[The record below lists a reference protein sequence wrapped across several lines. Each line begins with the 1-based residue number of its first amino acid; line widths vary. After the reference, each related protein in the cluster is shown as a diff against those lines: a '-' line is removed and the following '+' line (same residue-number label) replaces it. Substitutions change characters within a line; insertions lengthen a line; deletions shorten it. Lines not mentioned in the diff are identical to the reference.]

1 MKKILLFSIMITLIF
16 AASSLVYAAA
26 VTDGG
31 CGDSYSFSSDN
42 TWAASKNVTLCLNG
56 AAQSYAAITKHLN
69 GNRTFGTASNTS
81 KIYWNDSGV
90 YGTTGTALSTAPSA
104 SDSSEFGSG
113 WSEL

>member
-81 KIYWNDSGV
+81 KIYWQGS
-90 YGTTGTALSTAPSA
+90 TSGTAISSAPSA
-104 SDSSEFGSG
+104 TDSSEFSG